1 MPETRWQRAR
11 RRIAQWFA
19 GEPIMFADGRLARQ
33 SRRSYDSAGQGYRE
47 AGWVTRSTD
56 ANVEV

>member
-47 AGWVTRSTD
+47 AG
-56 ANVEV
+56 